1 MSVYIET
8 TNLPNIIKFI
18 ADKVLTSESLE
29 YADALEAGHSP
40 LASTLLQ
47 LSFVEKVYISGNFV
61 AIQKNDSVA
70 WETVAD
76 DLKTLIN
83 DAIDQEKVLITAP
96 KEKAISVYVEITPNP
111 NVIKLVTNKLLVDG
125 IVEVKNASE
134 ASQSPLAAQLF
145 IFPFVKEV
153 FITNNYISI
162 TKDESVKWEDI
173 SLELREEVSKL
184 LQDGVKVTL
193 DATPNHN
200 NIIKPNHVFSEDEEA
215 IKAFLDE
222 YVKPAVTGDGGN
234 IELIEYDAT
243 NKVVYVMLQGA
254 CSGCPSSTVTLKNGI
269 ENLLKQMLPEK
280 ILAVEA
286 ING

>member
-29 YADALEAGHSP
+29 YADTLEAGHSP

-111 NVIKLVTNKLLVDG
+111 NVIKLVTNKLLADG

-200 NIIKPNHVFSEDEEA
+200 SVIKPNHVFSEDEEA
-215 IKAFLDE
+215 IKALLDE

-280 ILAVEA
+280 ITAVEA